1 MKKHPNAQAQDG
13 NIARTYQKIFGKE
26 VDCVMHRCALCN
38 EHIEEVDIQFNEV
51 AILDDEYWHL
61 DCYAEYFGEVF
72 EEA

>member
-1 MKKHPNAQAQDG
+1 M
-13 NIARTYQKIFGKE
+13 Y
-26 VDCVMHRCALCN
+26 RCALCN

>member
-1 MKKHPNAQAQDG
+1 
-13 NIARTYQKIFGKE
+13 
-26 VDCVMHRCALCN
+26 MHRCALCN

-51 AILDDEYWHL
+51 VILDDDEYWHL